1 MLIDAE
7 KRNEPE
13 VFSKKA
19 SICVRIIP
27 TYDNKPIQIKFHCCF
42 FRFLKLK
49 GKTMQPRLLV
59 TTSIKYAN
67 QEQGSYKYT

>member
-27 TYDNKPIQIKFHCCF
+27 AYDNKPIQIKFHCCF
-42 FRFLKLK
+42 FRILKLK
-49 GKTMQPRLLV
+49 GNTM
-59 TTSIKYAN
+59 
-67 QEQGSYKYT
+67 